1 VYIINDII
9 KICPK
14 IEVKKDINRVVNN
27 NYWVNSHDPEL
38 LPSDRWILYNFLGQ
52 KVLEGVGKFNL
63 NIVERSIETGLYF
76 LTKNNVFYNKYFI
89 KKIN

>member
-1 VYIINDII
+1 VYIINDTI

-14 IEVKKDINRVVNN
+14 IEAEKYISRIINN
-27 NYWVNSHDPEL
+27 NYWVNNYDPEL
-38 LPSDRWILYNFLGQ
+38 LPSDRWVLYNFLGQ

-63 NIVERSIETGLYF
+63 NTEERNIETGLYV
-76 LTKNNVFYNKYFI
+76 LTKNNVFHNKYFI